1 MITKDDFIKHS
12 TSGKPTKDDQVKK
25 ASTKDND
32 VPSQNNDIPILDM
45 NDPLTKRVLMR
56 GMMAEMSD
64 IKKAIMSELNL
75 KVDKITKE
83 EVLQELKL
91 LSLIFKMEE
100 WAIKG
105 LRQKEQ

>member
-1 MITKDDFIKHS
+1 MITKDNFIKHF

-25 ASTKDND
+25 ASTEDND
-32 VPSQNNDIPILDM
+32 VPSQKNDIPILDM

-91 LSLIFKMEE
+91 LSSIFKMEE

-105 LRQKEQ
+105 LSQKN

>member
-1 MITKDDFIKHS
+1 MKTKDDLIKHC

-25 ASTKDND
+25 ASTEDND
-32 VPSQNNDIPILDM
+32 VLSQNNDIPILDM

-91 LSLIFKMEE
+91 LSSIFKMEE

-105 LRQKEQ
+105 LSQKN

>member
-1 MITKDDFIKHS
+1 MITKDDFIKRC

-25 ASTKDND
+25 ASTEDND
-32 VPSQNNDIPILDM
+32 VLSQTNDIPILDM

-91 LSLIFKMEE
+91 LSSIFKMEE
-100 WAIKG
+100 WEIKG
-105 LRQKEQ
+105 LRQKN

>member
-1 MITKDDFIKHS
+1 MITKDDFIKRC

-25 ASTKDND
+25 ASTEDND

-91 LSLIFKMEE
+91 LSSIFKMEE

-105 LRQKEQ
+105 LSQKN